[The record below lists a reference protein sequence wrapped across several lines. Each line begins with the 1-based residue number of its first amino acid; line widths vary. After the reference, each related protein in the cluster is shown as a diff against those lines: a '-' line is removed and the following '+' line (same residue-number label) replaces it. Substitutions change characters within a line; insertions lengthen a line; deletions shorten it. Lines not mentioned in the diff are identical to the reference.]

1 MALDIN
7 KLIADAQAAR
17 ADAIAAKAEA
27 DKAAAAVK
35 TSNAANKKFKIEAQN
50 KLMYANTIK
59 KSIADIEDR
68 LTVYATTLGKGE
80 KLGPG
85 EQKDFDNLVKQ
96 YKKVDAQYSKTIDEA
111 NKILAKAPSPTKVD
125 ISNNQAVVGPTK
137 EEVAATGLT
146 ATSTSTTGTGPT
158 VETIN
163 ANLDQQIK
171 NSRALLLGMS
181 GAQRKQLATTLTN
194 AGFAVTPTEQ
204 FQDALLLQYQAA
216 LNLAKSENVNNKGL
230 VDPIDLTGFL
240 SNKTILQ
247 NQLKAGQPG
256 GGTGAGTRLT
266 TNISSPTEAAGFI
279 QPLFKSILGRD
290 ATPAEVTSITNK
302 LIAAEKDPKNK
313 VKTVTDSKGN
323 VTYSGGIDHSQ
334 FITDIVKGLPEFA
347 KKKETATGLTAQSL
361 TATANANG
369 VKLSPEQVSI
379 WSTEIQNGGDINAIN
394 NRIRAIAGMGQPE
407 NVKKLLADGTDLEV
421 IYSPYKQLMASTLEI
436 NPATIGLNDPTLRM
450 AIGPDR
456 EMTTYD
462 YQNALRKDNRWQYT
476 NQAHTEVADATQRI
490 LRDFGFQG

>member
-1 MALDIN
+1 MAKNLQDYLEGSSSVIAARKKLQEAKAKLDNEIKALAGVKKGDAFYNEIVKRNDAAKKEVEKAQATADAAIN
-7 KLIADAQAAR
+7 KAKAYFNANKESITAKDVA
-17 ADAIAAKAEA
+17 AAKE
-27 DKAAAAVK
+27 K
-35 TSNAANKKFKIEAQN
+35 TASNIASVEAQRDAMA
-50 KLMYANTIK
+50 KAGL
-59 KSIADIEDR
+59 D
-68 LTVYATTLGKGE
+68 TTAI
-80 KLGPG
+80 
-85 EQKDFDNLVKQ
+85 D
-96 YKKVDAQYSKTIDEA
+96 KTIA
-111 NKILAKAPSPTKVD
+111 SAKTKAP
-125 ISNNQAVVGPTK
+125 A
-137 EEVAATGLT
+137 GLT
-146 ATSTSTTGTGPT
+146 ATSTSTTETGTT

-247 NQLKAGQPG
+247 NQLKAGQPN

-369 VKLSPEQVSI
+369 VTLTPEQIDS
-379 WSTEIQNGGDINAIN
+379 WSKEIQNGGDINAIN
-394 NRIRAIAGMGQPE
+394 NRIRTVASYGQPE
-407 NVKKLLADGTDLEV
+407 NVKKLLADGTNLET

>member
-1 MALDIN
+1 MAKNLQDYLEGSSSVIAARKKLQEAKAKLDNEIKALAGVKKGDAFYN
-7 KLIADAQAAR
+7 EIVKRNDAAKKEVEKAQATADAAVNKAK
-17 ADAIAAKAEA
+17 AYFNANKESITAKDVAAAK
-27 DKAAAAVK
+27 KK
-35 TSNAANKKFKIEAQN
+35 TASNIASVEAQRDAMA
-50 KLMYANTIK
+50 KAGL
-59 KSIADIEDR
+59 D
-68 LTVYATTLGKGE
+68 TTAI
-80 KLGPG
+80 
-85 EQKDFDNLVKQ
+85 D
-96 YKKVDAQYSKTIDEA
+96 KTIA
-111 NKILAKAPSPTKVD
+111 SAKTKAP
-125 ISNNQAVVGPTK
+125 A
-137 EEVAATGLT
+137 GLT
-146 ATSTSTTGTGPT
+146 ATSTSTTETGTT

-204 FQDALLLQYQAA
+204 FQDTLLLQYQAA

-230 VDPIDLTGFL
+230 VDPIDITGFL